1 MNLRTH
7 LTLRVTE
14 RTSGEMTIKSE
25 TDKGETF
32 RASGLTAGFVFWGVY
47 PLNVNTAQNM
57 NMQNGIYQIDKQ
69 KVARQVSHKFYL
81 LNDCTCGTV
90 LFL

>member
-32 RASGLTAGFVFWGVY
+32 RASGPTAGFVFWGGLPSKCQY
-47 PLNVNTAQNM
+47 CSKYEHAEWHLSNRQTKSCQASFT
-57 NMQNGIYQIDKQ
+57 QILT
-69 KVARQVSHKFYL
+69 S
-81 LNDCTCGTV
+81 
-90 LFL
+90 